1 MKFFTD
7 LIQSIQLR
15 LYSSS
20 KEFKKRNL
28 PIDMADVLT
37 RASKVLVCLPEEADS
52 AKVAAGIVDKM
63 SVHFPAWK
71 ITLLTRQQHVDS
83 FLQNSKYT
91 TITYAD
97 EDVAKSGKPKKNV
110 VEKFLRNTFDVAIDM
125 SIPFSF
131 TNLVFV
137 WLSKAQ
143 LRIGFHHDK
152 RESLYNFLI
161 RHKADATLEYSHLSL
176 VNYLQSF
183 H

>member
-7 LIQSIQLR
+7 LIQSIQLK

-20 KEFKKRNL
+20 KEFRKRNL

-37 RASKVLVCLPEEADS
+37 KASKVLVCLPEETDS
-52 AKVAAGIVDKM
+52 AKAAAGIVDKI
-63 SVHFPAWK
+63 SARFPTWK
-71 ITLLTRQQHVDS
+71 ITVVTSQPHVSS

-91 TITYAD
+91 TFAYLD
-97 EDVAKSGKPKKNV
+97 EDLAKSGKPKKNV
-110 VEKFLRNTFDVAIDM
+110 VEKFLVNTFDVAVDL
-125 SIPFSF
+125 SVPFSF

-137 WLSKAQ
+137 WLSTAQ
-143 LRIGFHHDK
+143 LRVGFHHEK

-161 RHKADATLEYSHLSL
+161 RHKADATLENSHLSL